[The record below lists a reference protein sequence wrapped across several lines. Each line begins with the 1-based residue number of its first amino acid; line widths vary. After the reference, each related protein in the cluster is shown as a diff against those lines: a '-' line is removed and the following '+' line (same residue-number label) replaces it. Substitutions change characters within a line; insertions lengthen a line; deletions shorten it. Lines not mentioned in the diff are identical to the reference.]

1 MRMLGDLE
9 PSQDSDDADASRQ
22 PGTWLT
28 SGQPMAHGVLSTL
41 AEDLKSAP
49 EKEVEKKVTN
59 IAAAYFVLTK
69 R

>member
-1 MRMLGDLE
+1 MMRMLV
-9 PSQDSDDADASRQ
+9 DSPGPGLPRGSRWH
-22 PGTWLT
+22 T
-28 SGQPMAHGVLSTL
+28 GVLSTL

-49 EKEVEKKVTN
+49 EKNVEKKVTN